1 MWIKVTSLEQ
11 LAALQ
16 IGSPIAI
23 HPLQG
28 PPRDTFDESDADQV
42 SHRLVS
48 ANDAQSKVLTT
59 ISLQRKEEARTVTS
73 ASMGS
78 MMLGSGEMSYAD
90 AIEHGT
96 WWIPSGI

>member
-1 MWIKVTSLEQ
+1 MWVKVTNLEQ

-16 IGSPIAI
+16 TGSPIAI

-42 SHRLVS
+42 SQRLVS
-48 ANDAQSKVLTT
+48 VNDTQNKVLTT

-78 MMLGSGEMSYAD
+78 MMLGSGEVSYAEI
-90 AIEHGT
+90 IEYGN
-96 WWIPSGI
+96 WWIPQGL